1 MKSKLI
7 LTSSEVEDLAVCVDC
22 AFQECMD
29 CPRNKAKQKLKEAAR
44 DKGEVS
50 NGITPIA
57 DAVPVVRCRECE
69 YAFKSGSSITGIRCE
84 VWGTYDLFHACEPDW
99 FCSHGKRKEG
109 TSNGIY
115 K

>member
-1 MKSKLI
+1 MRLI
-7 LTSSEVEDLAVCVDC
+7 DAYSA
-22 AFQECMD
+22 
-29 CPRNKAKQKLKEAAR
+29 KEALEYTLAGDAASMAER
-44 DKGEVS
+44 VIDRQPTV
-50 NGITPIA
+50 

>member
-1 MKSKLI
+1 MSLI
-7 LTSSEVEDLAVCVDC
+7 NREALLSFEKMDADLCATCGEHHTAEDVIMMIKTAPTV
-22 AFQECMD
+22 
-29 CPRNKAKQKLKEAAR
+29 
-44 DKGEVS
+44 
-50 NGITPIA
+50 

-109 TSNGIY
+109 AD
-115 K
+115 